1 MDDTRFLLVLNAALQ
16 ACGLD
21 PSVAASPRDPAA
33 VAAWARFLSACAEQ
47 GVSIAD
53 PRWARVELRRG
64 DGGSRLVLP
73 TGARGAP
80 PVDGQQDFRVGLS
93 LLMSLFGSDSPSE

>member
-1 MDDTRFLLVLNAALQ
+1 MDDTRFLSVLNAALE

-21 PSVAASPRDPAA
+21 LSVPASPRDPEA

-53 PRWARVELRRG
+53 PRWARVELRRRNG
-64 DGGSRLVLP
+64 VPRLALPSGGPSD
-73 TGARGAP
+73 AP
-80 PVDGQQDFRVGLS
+80 AAGQQDFRVGLS